1 VFLLHVAGKMGE
13 LEHVLLLLLWKNLR
27 ESDQGWSLD
36 AASVSRR
43 EGPLV
48 IQVGCYRSRGSMRM
62 VVLTGARLVR
72 TLLTK
77 MVTLK
82 LSWGEENGQGVGML
96 VAALVIKVVLG
107 QGRMVV
113 SIMVLSGE
121 KIVVDL
127 QRSETSTNDCCHLD
141 VG

>member
-1 VFLLHVAGKMGE
+1 MGE

-48 IQVGCYRSRGSMRM
+48 IQVGCCRIGEWMRM
-62 VVLTGARLVR
+62 LVLTWVRLRHVR
-72 TLLTK
+72 LLL
-77 MVTLK
+77 VTLR
-82 LSWGEENGQGVGML
+82 LRWGEENGKGVGML
-96 VAALVIKVVLG
+96 VAASVIRVVLG
-107 QGRMVV
+107 QERMVA
-113 SIMVLSGE
+113 STMVLAGE

-127 QRSETSTNDCCHLD
+127 QRSENLTRDFYHLD
-141 VG
+141 EG